1 MSDLSGP
8 RGEGL
13 ERDIHKAR
21 RLEWLSLAYLVSSVS
36 LMVLVMSGSQ
46 ALRTEFVGDLL
57 SMIAP
62 GLFLI
67 GDRISGRPPT
77 ETFPFG
83 FERAVSAGYLGAALA
98 LLAVGVF
105 LFGDAGMK
113 LVAREHPIIGASV
126 LFGHAVWTG
135 WLAIP
140 VLIWAAIPSFFL
152 GRAKRRIGKALH
164 DKVLVADAQTN
175 AANWQSA
182 VAAMLG
188 VLGVAFGFWWADAAA
203 AVVISVEIVRDGLVE
218 VRTALGDILD
228 RRPRNPLDGKLDP
241 LPERLTAQ
249 LRAESWVRDAVVRVR
264 ERGREFTAEAFV
276 VPHSEEGLLEHLDRC
291 ARTSREMDPRL
302 REIVFAPMTS
312 IPPEIQSIRA
322 DQPPG

>member
-8 RGEGL
+8 RGEDL
-13 ERDIHKAR
+13 EQDIQHANS
-21 RLEWLSLAYLVSSVS
+21 LEWLSLAYLVSSVS

-46 ALRTEFVGDLL
+46 ALRTEFIGDLL

-62 GLFLI
+62 ALFLV
-67 GDRISGRPPT
+67 GDRISARRPT

-98 LLAVGVF
+98 LLAVGAF

-113 LVAREHPIIGASV
+113 LVAREHPVIGATV

-140 VLIWAAIPSFFL
+140 VLMWAAVPSFFL
-152 GRAKRRIGKALH
+152 GRSKRRIGKALH

-182 VAAMLG
+182 AAAMLG
-188 VLGVAFGFWWADAAA
+188 VLGVALGLWWADAAA
-203 AVVISVEIVRDGLVE
+203 AVVISVEIVRDGVIE

-241 LPERLTAQ
+241 LPEKLTAQ
-249 LRAESWVRDAVVRVR
+249 LRSESWVRDAVVRVR

-276 VPHSEEGLLEHLDRC
+276 VPHSEEGLLEHLERC
-291 ARTSREMDPRL
+291 SKTTRELDPRL
-302 REIVFAPMTS
+302 REIVFAPVS
-312 IPPEIQSIRA
+312 ALPPEIQSIRP